1 MVYFYGL
8 FFTLMTGIVV
18 IAGDVILKI
27 AAAREGMAATLPLIV
42 IGCVL
47 YSAAAVLWFWAMR
60 HTTLAQAAVAYS
72 MFTLLVLAAI
82 GAFWFKEDIGG
93 REWAGIGFALM
104 SMMMMARFQ

>member
-8 FFTLMTGIVV
+8 FFTLVTGIVV
-18 IAGDVILKI
+18 IVGDIILKI
-27 AAAREGMAATLPLIV
+27 AAGRDGAATLPLIAA
-42 IGCVL
+42 GCVL
-47 YSAAAVLWFWAMR
+47 YSIAAVLWFWAMR

-72 MFTLLVLAAI
+72 MFTLLALAAI
-82 GAFWFKEDIGG
+82 GAFWFKEDIGA